1 MPPVPRRFLQ
11 SGPSLQL
18 PFQSLRALR
27 PRETYPQC
35 LTRLPFSGARLGRSS
50 QAWKQMIRHER
61 GAHDKR
67 GVHGQ
72 GRAQGSHRAS
82 LDAAQGRRISNYRQ
96 THGKL
101 QVFLYKLPSCFPV
114 FISELHLASAGAPFC
129 TNSASILRPF
139 CTTFG
144 RELCMYYGPKVASEM
159 KLETFSKLSNYK
171 NYVPILGQKLREK

>member
-1 MPPVPRRFLQ
+1 
-11 SGPSLQL
+11 
-18 PFQSLRALR
+18 
-27 PRETYPQC
+27 
-35 LTRLPFSGARLGRSS
+35 
-50 QAWKQMIRHER
+50 MIRHER

-114 FISELHLASAGAPFC
+114 FISELHLAS
-129 TNSASILRPF
+129 
-139 CTTFG
+139 
-144 RELCMYYGPKVASEM
+144 ELHLVE
-159 KLETFSKLSNYK
+159 
-171 NYVPILGQKLREK
+171 NYVCIMDQKLRAK